1 MAQKGRLLRARF
13 LVVPWQNDW
22 NFLGRTVMIVTV
34 FRSRVKPEVQQE
46 YMQWA
51 SRMSALAK
59 EMPGYISHKGFIGE
73 DGEKVTIVEFESEE
87 TQRAWA
93 LHPEHVDAKKKGRKD
108 FYVEYRVQVC
118 SVLRDTGLPKR

>member
-1 MAQKGRLLRARF
+1 
-13 LVVPWQNDW
+13 
-22 NFLGRTVMIVTV
+22 MIVTV

-51 SRMSALAK
+51 GRMSALAK
-59 EMPGYISHKGFIGE
+59 EMPGYISHKGFVAE
-73 DGEKVTIVEFESEE
+73 DGEKVTIVEFESAEA
-87 TQRAWA
+87 QRAWS

-118 SVLRDTGLPKR
+118 EVVRDTGLPKK

>member
-1 MAQKGRLLRARF
+1 
-13 LVVPWQNDW
+13 
-22 NFLGRTVMIVTV
+22 MIVTV

-59 EMPGYISHKGFIGE
+59 EMPGYISHKGFVAE
-73 DGEKVTIVEFESEE
+73 DGEKVTIVEFESVEA
-87 TQRAWA
+87 QRAWS

-118 SVLRDTGLPKR
+118 EVLRDTGLPKK

>member
-1 MAQKGRLLRARF
+1 
-13 LVVPWQNDW
+13 
-22 NFLGRTVMIVTV
+22 MIVTV

-51 SRMSALAK
+51 GRMNALAK
-59 EMPGYISHKGFIGE
+59 EMPGYISHKGFVAE
-73 DGEKVTIVEFESEE
+73 DGEKVTIVEFESAEA
-87 TQRAWA
+87 QRAWS

-118 SVLRDTGLPKR
+118 EVLRDTGLRKK